1 MPRRAFATWIC
12 ATVALLLIVPPALG
26 GELERKRDDAKRRRN
41 QVKHQLDLAQADEA
55 QLTRHL
61 EKLDGDLLRRQG
73 EAETARGD
81 ADQAATS
88 VVQIGQDIEALKTQ
102 LAERHRVFNRRA
114 VSAYMGGQGRP
125 LDDLSVAG
133 NLLAAPRNLVTAARR
148 AELVERMSRQDGNVL
163 GELTE
168 ARVELATREL
178 ALVLARDRA
187 KRRSSDAAAA
197 LRAVEVL
204 KAEREATLA
213 ALQRHISELQAEIDA
228 IAAEQVRLESLIRDR
243 LAAARSKAGRVVRGA
258 VSLTGFIWP
267 VEGRLTSRYGPR
279 WGRMHT
285 GIDIAAPAGTPIG
298 AAKAGTVLYAGR
310 MGGYG
315 NLVVLDHGDD
325 VVTLYAHQSRIAAN
339 EGQALTQGQV
349 LGYVGSTGHSTG
361 NHLHFEVRVD
371 AHPRDPLPYLP

>member
-55 QLTRHL
+55 QLTGHL

>member
-1 MPRRAFATWIC
+1 MPRRALASWIC
-12 ATVALLLIVPPALG
+12 ATVALLLVVPPALG

-55 QLTRHL
+55 ELTKHL
-61 EKLDGDLLRRQG
+61 ERLDGDLLRRRG
-73 EAETARGD
+73 EAETAQRD
-81 ADQAATS
+81 ADQAAAS
-88 VVQIGQDIEALKTQ
+88 VVQIGQDIESLRAQ
-102 LAERHRVFNRRA
+102 LQERHRVFNRRA

-125 LDDLSVAG
+125 LDDLSVG
-133 NLLAAPRNLVTAARR
+133 DLLAAPRDLVAAARR
-148 AELVERMSRQDGNVL
+148 AELVERLARQDGNVL

-178 ALVLARDRA
+178 ALVMARDRA

-197 LRAVEVL
+197 LRSVEAL
-204 KAEREATLA
+204 KAEREATLV
-213 ALQRHISELQAEIDA
+213 ALQQHISHLQEEFDA
-228 IAAEQVRLESLIRDR
+228 LAAEQSRLESLIRDR

-285 GIDIAAPAGTPIG
+285 GIDIAAPGGTPIG
-298 AAKAGTVLYAGR
+298 AAKAGTVLFTGW

-325 VVTLYAHQSRIAAN
+325 VVTLYAHQSRIAVN
-339 EGQALTQGQV
+339 EGQALAQGQV